1 MVHMTLA
8 DTFEF
13 QAARSMKQTH
23 QLKFSNVDDVVIV
36 WMPEDLFELLSIVQT
51 GEELT
56 KYIDHS
62 KPKKL
67 VISFD
72 HVRSFGS
79 QAVGDLIK
87 VTKRVRAYGGDVKL
101 CSMSTRIREVFD
113 ICRLIGPVFELYQST
128 SEAVEAFGN
137 KPKK

>member
-101 CSMSTRIREVFD
+101 CSMSTRGSGSS
-113 ICRLIGPVFELYQST
+113 LSST
-128 SEAVEAFGN
+128 TVAAGMAGAPSPSAFRSS
-137 KPKK
+137 P